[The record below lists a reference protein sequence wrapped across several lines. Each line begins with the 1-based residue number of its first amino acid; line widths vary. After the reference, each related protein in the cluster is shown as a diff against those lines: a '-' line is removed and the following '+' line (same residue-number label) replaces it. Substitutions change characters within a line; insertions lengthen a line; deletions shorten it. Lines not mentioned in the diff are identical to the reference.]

1 MLVTFLLQKPK
12 LLMKYFIL
20 IFSYYCIAY
29 LPQMNFKP
37 IYSMKYASLHNEA
50 MYISLNKGN
59 NKITELRT
67 ILQRESQNS

>member
-29 LPQMNFKP
+29 LSQMNFKP

-50 MYISLNKGN
+50 MYISLK
-59 NKITELRT
+59 R
-67 ILQRESQNS
+67 